1 MKKQKNEKY
10 TVDVPALEA
19 ELKRV
24 NLRIRFRTLLKST
37 VYTLIVTAAVAV
49 LIAVFFMPVFRI
61 YGSSMQP
68 TLNEGQIVV
77 SVKSTKVKRGDIVG
91 VWWGSKL
98 LVKRCIATAG
108 DVVDIDEEGSVFVNG
123 ERIDEPYLVDKAKGD
138 TNIELPCRVPEHT
151 VFVMGDK
158 RSTSIDSRN
167 TSVGCVDLD
176 DIGGI
181 LLFSVWPFS
190 SFGSIE

>member
-1 MKKQKNEKY
+1 MKKQKIEKQ
-10 TVDVPALEA
+10 TVDVEVLEA

-24 NLRIRFRTLLKST
+24 NYGIRFRTLLKST

-68 TLNEGQIVV
+68 TLTEGQIVV
-77 SVKSTKVKRGDIVG
+77 SVKSKNVKHGDIVG

-108 DVVDIDEEGSVFVNG
+108 ETVDIDEEGNVYVNG
-123 ERIDEPYLVDKAKGD
+123 CLIDEPYLVDRAKGE
-138 TNIELPCRVPEHT
+138 TNIELPFHVPEHT

-167 TSVGCVDLD
+167 SSVGCVDLD
-176 DIGGI
+176 DIGGV

-190 SFGSIE
+190 SFGTIQ

>member
-1 MKKQKNEKY
+1 MKDRKKE
-10 TVDVPALEA
+10 TLAVDVPLLEA

-24 NLRIRFRTLLKST
+24 NNKIRFRTLLKST

-49 LIAVFFMPVFRI
+49 LITVFFMPVFRI

-77 SVKSTKVKRGDIVG
+77 SVKSTNIKRGDIVG

-98 LVKRCIATAG
+98 LVKRCIAVSG
-108 DVVDIDEEGSVFVNG
+108 DLVDIDEDGNVYVNG
-123 ERIDEPYLVDKAKGD
+123 ELIDEPYLADKAKGE
-138 TNIELPCRVPEHT
+138 TNIELPVRVPEHT

-176 DIGGI
+176 DVGGK
-181 LLFSVWPFS
+181 LLFSVWPLS
-190 SFGSIE
+190 SFGKIE